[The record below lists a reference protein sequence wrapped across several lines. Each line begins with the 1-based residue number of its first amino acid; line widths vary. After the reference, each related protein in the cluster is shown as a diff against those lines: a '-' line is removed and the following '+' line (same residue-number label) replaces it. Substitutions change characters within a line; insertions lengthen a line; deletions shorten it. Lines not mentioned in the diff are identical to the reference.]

1 MAIAVYYK
9 SSQGLAGVFV
19 GLITALATVLGC
31 AGPQPLSIAIDP
43 VDERAYVA
51 ALAAAHGDARQGYAA
66 WVCAERDLT
75 PAEFLTDDAQFGHK
89 GNPFDARHDQRAVG
103 RGAVIYKMH
112 CAGCHGVEARGDG
125 PDLTPGRDATN
136 FTSFQKR
143 LNVTLFGGS
152 PKKWF
157 RAVYDGKGDVVET
170 LDGTTTVMPPFDEM
184 LTREQI
190 WLVITYLHSLD
201 KDAEGS

>member
-1 MAIAVYYK
+1 MAIAVRYK
-9 SSQGLAGVFV
+9 SRIERDAVFV
-19 GLITALATVLGC
+19 GAITALAMVLGC
-31 AGPQPLSIAIDP
+31 AGPQPLSGAIDP
-43 VDERAYVA
+43 MDERAYVA
-51 ALAAAHGDARQGYAA
+51 ALVAANGDARQGYAV
-66 WVCAERDLT
+66 WVCTERDLT
-75 PAEFLTDDAQFGHK
+75 PAEFLNGDAQFGHK
-89 GNPFDARHDQRAVG
+89 GNPFDARHDQSAVG
-103 RGAVIYKMH
+103 RGAVIYKTH
-112 CAGCHGVEARGDG
+112 CAGCHGLEARGDG

-157 RAVYDGKGDVVET
+157 RAVHDGKGDIIET
-170 LDGTTTVMPPFDEM
+170 LDGTTTAMPPFGKK